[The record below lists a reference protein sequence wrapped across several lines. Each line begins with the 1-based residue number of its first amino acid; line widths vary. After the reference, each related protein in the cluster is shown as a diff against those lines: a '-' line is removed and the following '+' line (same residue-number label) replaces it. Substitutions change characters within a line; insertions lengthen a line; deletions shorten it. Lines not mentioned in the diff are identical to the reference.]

1 MAASISCMFYVIDA
15 SVYVF
20 RAWFSIPD
28 DMQDSEGNPV
38 NALYGFAR
46 FLSDFLEHTRP
57 EFVAVAFDTSL
68 STCFRN
74 DLYPD
79 YKANREP
86 APAELKR
93 QFDLCRAVTR
103 ALGMPE
109 FTAQRFE
116 ADDII
121 GTLVTG
127 MRRQGMPSTILTR
140 DKDMAQLLD
149 AGDVLWDFAGGRRI
163 AYKDVRASYGVRAE
177 QMIDYLALAGDSV
190 DNIPGVRGVGPKTAA
205 ALLEHFDSLDNIYTR
220 LDEVAQVPVR
230 GAAKLGARL
239 AEHKD
244 MAFLSRQLST
254 IACDVPLETDR
265 QALARQSPDLTG
277 LNNLYD
283 EARFGQSLR
292 RQAERIAAQF

>member
-1 MAASISCMFYVIDA
+1 MFYIIDA

-28 DMQDSEGNPV
+28 DMQDSDGNPV

-46 FLSDFLEHTRP
+46 FLSDFLEHTKP
-57 EFVAVAFDTSL
+57 EYVAVAFDTSL
-68 STCFRN
+68 ATCFRN
-74 DLYPD
+74 EIYPA
-79 YKANREP
+79 YKANRDP
-86 APAELKR
+86 APAELNQ
-93 QFDLCRAVTR
+93 QFERCRAVTR
-103 ALGMPE
+103 SLGLPE
-109 FTAQRFE
+109 FAEQRFE

-121 GTLVTG
+121 GTLVTS

-163 AYKDVRASYGVRAE
+163 AYKDVRASYGVHAE
-177 QMIDYLALAGDSV
+177 QMVDYLALAGDAV

-205 ALLEHFDSLDNIYTR
+205 ALLEHFDNLDNIYTR
-220 LDEVAQVPVR
+220 LDEVAAVSVR

-244 MAFLSRQLST
+244 IAMLSRQLST
-254 IACDVPLETDR
+254 IACDVPLASDR
-265 QALARQSPDLTG
+265 DALTRRSPDLTA
-277 LNNLYD
+277 LNTLYD
-283 EARFGQSLR
+283 TARFGQSLR
-292 RQAERIAAQF
+292 RQAERIAAHF